1 MSRHLLHPRLLVLA
15 ALLATGAAW
24 MAPAVHA
31 EGSAPPPRKARSGS
45 MEMIRSVLE
54 VVSVDEKSRR
64 LSLKR
69 DDGNTLSL
77 VASPSVRNIGQ
88 IHGGDFVVAEYGR
101 AQAVSIKRISG
112 NGAGNEG
119 KTPPAPPAKGKTAT
133 ARNAKVVHS
142 IVADIIA
149 IDDKKGFATLKGSKD
164 NVIDVVVTDRKALAA
179 VKIGDQVRLDYTDAV
194 AISLKPARSKR

>member
-1 MSRHLLHPRLLVLA
+1 MSHHFLLSRPLVLA
-15 ALLATGAAW
+15 ALLATGAAC

-31 EGSAPPPRKARSGS
+31 EGSAPAPRKARSGS
-45 MEMIRSVLE
+45 VEMIRSVLE
-54 VVSVDEKSRR
+54 VISVDERSRM

-69 DDGNTLSL
+69 DDGNTLTL

-101 AQAVSIKRISG
+101 AQAVSIKRIAG
-112 NGAGNEG
+112 NGAGIDG
-119 KTPPAPPAKGKTAT
+119 KTPPAPPAKGKTAA